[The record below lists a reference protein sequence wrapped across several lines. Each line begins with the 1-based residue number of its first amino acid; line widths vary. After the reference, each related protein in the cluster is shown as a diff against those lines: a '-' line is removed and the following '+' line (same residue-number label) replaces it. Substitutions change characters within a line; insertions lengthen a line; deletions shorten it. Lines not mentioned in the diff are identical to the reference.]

1 MKLNYPSVLCLSFV
15 LTAFPMAAK
24 DKKPSKSE
32 NHPTTTEKR
41 DDKEQKGHKGERGEF
56 SAEEQHQFLDY
67 VRERNTS
74 PGRGKKPHGLPPG
87 LEKKYARTGKLP
99 PGWEKKLVKG
109 TIMPKEVYAECKP
122 LPPELVLRLPAP
134 PVGTVTVA
142 VHGKIA
148 RVVAATL
155 EILDVFDALP

>member
-1 MKLNYPSVLCLSFV
+1 MKLTTAGMLGLITL
-15 LTAFPMAAK
+15 LTAFTASAK
-24 DKKPSKSE
+24 DKKPSKTESQPPGSE
-32 NHPTTTEKR
+32 RREDN
-41 DDKEQKGHKGERGEF
+41 EQHGHHRARSEFSHEEQQVISSYVIERG
-56 SAEEQHQFLDY
+56 
-67 VRERNTS
+67 TS

-99 PGWEKKLVKG
+99 PGWEKKVVKG
-109 TIMPKEVYAECKP
+109 TIMPREVYAECKP

-142 VHGKIA
+142 VHGKVA